1 MCLVLLQLD
10 VPGIL
15 VSMGA
20 SLRRRGGVMTG
31 AICEGGTGKEKS
43 KRGCNWDVK

>member
-20 SLRRRGGVMTG
+20 SLRRRGGVMG
-31 AICEGGTGKEKS
+31 EGFVRVGLGGEEGGETV
-43 KRGCNWDVK
+43 VKM